1 MEIRKMVCISFV
13 GFLLISFVAVALNTW
28 DFKFDDAFI
37 SYRYSKH
44 WALGYGLRWNIA
56 EPPTEGY
63 TNFLLVLCLAPLVKL
78 GFDPLTATRVLS
90 YFAVAGTFILI
101 FNFGRRH
108 FPLSS
113 PVPWVAASLIL
124 MVPETKENC
133 LTGLETSIYSYLLL
147 LTFITGYEALLDP
160 QKRKNIFSF
169 ALYSFATFLTR
180 PEGILVCPLF
190 FVFYFFETRKSK
202 QGLKNLLSSVLILVA
217 LSIVYFGWKYWYF
230 GSLLPNP
237 FYVKAAEGTWFRP
250 WGYISVRTYILQ
262 RSHYFLIFLAV
273 AGLLSSFLS
282 TDASLKS
289 CRPLIALCLSFTGIY
304 FLFFLRVDT
313 LMDISGRFLYPV
325 TSILVI
331 STLPLLAKCFKELP
345 ESLSQS
351 GLFIVAILLG
361 LSCVMQGR
369 QSLDVMALGRNLMRA
384 KSGHANSGLMYKE
397 NEVAQKLS
405 KFENIRQTRIA
416 FFDSGIIP
424 YYTDSVWLDTVGL
437 NDPFIA
443 RQRNLEKLA
452 EYVFNWN
459 PDLIILPGFR
469 NGLWINYDHG
479 PLVNVRRWAHFK
491 QFDKFDYVG
500 TTRTDFYDLQYF
512 VRQQSQNGE
521 KLKNFLKREVVDGF
535 YLAPPFDL
543 GTKKGA
549 KQGLET
555 WKGNAS

>member
-1 MEIRKMVCISFV
+1 MDLRKMVCISFV
-13 GFLLISFVAVALNTW
+13 GFLLISFVVVALNTW
-28 DFKFDDAFI
+28 NFKFDDAFI

-44 WALGYGLRWNIA
+44 LALGYGLRWNIA

-63 TNFLLVLCLAPLVKL
+63 TNFFLVLCLAPLVKL
-78 GFDPLTATRVLS
+78 GFDPLTATRLLS

-108 FPLSS
+108 FPFSS

-133 LTGLETSIYSYLLL
+133 LTGLETSVYSYLLL
-147 LTFITGYEALLDP
+147 LTFITGYEAILEP
-160 QKRKNIFSF
+160 QNPKNILSFSLF
-169 ALYSFATFLTR
+169 SFATFLTR
-180 PEGILVCPLF
+180 PEGILLYPLV

-202 QGLKNLLSSVLILVA
+202 QELQNLFRSVLILVA

-230 GSLLPNP
+230 GSLLPNS
-237 FYVKAAEGTWFRP
+237 FYVKAAERTWFRP
-250 WGYISVRTYILQ
+250 LGYISVRTYIQQ
-262 RSHYFLIFLAV
+262 RSHYFLMLLAI
-273 AGLLSSFLS
+273 AGLLSSFLL
-282 TDASLKS
+282 TDNSLKS
-289 CRPLIALCLSFTGIY
+289 CRRLIALCLAFTGIY

-325 TSILVI
+325 TGILVI
-331 STLPLLAKCFKELP
+331 STLPMLANCFRELP
-345 ESLSQS
+345 ESIGKS
-351 GLFIVAILLG
+351 GLFILLILLG
-361 LSCVMQGR
+361 LCCIIQGR
-369 QSLDVMALGRNLMRA
+369 QSLDVMALGRNLLRV
-384 KSGHANSGLMYKE
+384 KSGNANLELMYKE
-397 NEVAQKLS
+397 NEVAKKLS

-416 FFDSGIIP
+416 FGDSGVIP

-452 EYVFNWN
+452 EYVFSWN

-469 NGLWINYDHG
+469 NGLWINYGHG
-479 PLVNVRRWAHFK
+479 PLGNVVRWAHFK
-491 QFDKFDYVG
+491 QFDNFDYVG

-521 KLKNFLKREVVDGF
+521 KLKSFLKREVVDGF
-535 YLAPPFDL
+535 YLSPPFHL
-543 GTKKGA
+543 GTKKGDR
-549 KQGLET
+549 QGLET
-555 WKGNAS
+555 WKEQAS